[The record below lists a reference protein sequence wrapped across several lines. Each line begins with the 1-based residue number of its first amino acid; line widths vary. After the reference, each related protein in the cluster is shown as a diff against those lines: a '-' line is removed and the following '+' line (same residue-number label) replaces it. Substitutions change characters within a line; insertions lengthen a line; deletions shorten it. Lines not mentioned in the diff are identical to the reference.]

1 MKGMNAM
8 DERGLF
14 PTSII
19 DDITYCVDRAYPSLD
34 LSYAWILTL
43 EGEINTEISLK
54 ALDKTLR
61 YYPKSRCIL
70 TDTYPSCKRWFRHCW
85 KLTGCDGKDIFEE
98 VRMPAPH
105 ATIEDALNYYMD
117 NHASLSIK
125 LSSHVPLKVLLIR
138 QPTGAFLFFIMH
150 HAAADGLSGFFFIQ
164 TFIGYYED
172 ILYRRETTNGP
183 TVNFEDISLPH
194 VSIRWSDFSPRNLRP
209 FFQNFLL
216 SFRKPALNVF
226 PGKSKG
232 VTGTIKTIVRQ
243 IPPQRLAVIRGTSK
257 HYGSTVNDYLLA
269 AMFQTVKKWCRE
281 WITPSD
287 RIYINVP
294 ISLRSPEDRTLS
306 NILSGVFISLEAAS
320 IGTQEEMLPL
330 IRKEITALAES
341 NVARA
346 LIQFSSFLKPLPIR
360 AKINLLKRTSLGYAP
375 TIVLS
380 NMGILSPNSS
390 HQDEEGFHYLG
401 EARISKIHGIPA
413 VAAWPMMLLY
423 TYNSRMIFN
432 MAFLDSFFS
441 PETAG
446 RFIDSYL
453 EEL

>member
-1 MKGMNAM
+1 M

-14 PTSII
+14 PTSIV
-19 DDITYCVDRAYPSLD
+19 DDITYCVDKAYPGLV

-43 EGEINTEISLK
+43 EGEVSTEIFLN
-54 ALDKTLR
+54 ALDKTMD
-61 YYPKSRCIL
+61 YYPKSRCVL
-70 TDTYPSCKRWFRHCW
+70 TDKYPSYKHWFRHCW
-85 KLTGCDGKDIFEE
+85 KLTGCEGKDIFREIR
-98 VRMPAPH
+98 VPDPH
-105 ATIEDALNYYMD
+105 FSIGDALSYYVD
-117 NHASLSIK
+117 NHASLSIE
-125 LSSHVPLKVLLIR
+125 LSSHIPLKVLLIR
-138 QPTGAFLFFIMH
+138 QPQRAFLFFIMH

-164 TFIGYYED
+164 RFIQYYED
-172 ILYRRETTNGP
+172 ILYGREEASAP
-183 TVNFEDISLPH
+183 AVNCEDISLPD
-194 VSIRWSDFSPRNLRP
+194 ITLRRSDLSPCNLRT
-209 FFQNFLL
+209 FVQNFLL

-232 VTGTIKTIVRQ
+232 VTGNCMTTVRH
-243 IPPQRLAVIRGTSK
+243 IPPQRLAGIRDTSK
-257 HYGSTVNDYLLA
+257 QYSSTINDYLLA

-281 WITPSD
+281 WIKPSD

-294 ISLRSPEDRTLS
+294 MSLRSPEDRTLS

-320 IGTQEEMLPL
+320 IGAQEEMLPF

-360 AKINLLKRTSLGYAP
+360 ARTNLLKRTSLGYTP

-401 EARISKIHGIPA
+401 EARISNIHGIPA

-423 TYNSRMIFN
+423 TYNNRMIFN